1 MRKHQNQISTSTE
14 TLQRGQRLQ
23 GGRGEEGARRGMTGL
38 SLMSCL
44 VQLFSCFQKTPPA
57 VPYNATPLPHPGEE
71 FVILGSGTA
80 LDSSD
85 LL

>member
-1 MRKHQNQISTSTE
+1 MRKHLEAPESDKQCTE
-14 TLQRGQRLQ
+14 TLQRLQ

-44 VQLFSCFQKTPPA
+44 VLLFSCFQKNASCCPPQRHTT
-57 VPYNATPLPHPGEE
+57 ATPWRRIEE
-71 FVILGSGTA
+71 FVILGSE
-80 LDSSD
+80 